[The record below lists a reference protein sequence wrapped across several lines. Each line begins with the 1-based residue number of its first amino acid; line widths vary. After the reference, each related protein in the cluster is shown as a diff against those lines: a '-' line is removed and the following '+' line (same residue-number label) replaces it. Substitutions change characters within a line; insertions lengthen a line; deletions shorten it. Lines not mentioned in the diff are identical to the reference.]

1 MNTDVI
7 TKLYLVTELA
17 DGCQYPATCP
27 HSGILFRT
35 EKKVG
40 KSHEMTDTCQPI
52 TMQLSYQPCL

>member
-27 HSGILFRT
+27 HSLGFCFELR
-35 EKKVG
+35 KMVG
-40 KSHEMTDTCQPI
+40 KTMT
-52 TMQLSYQPCL
+52 